1 MTDRGVPI
9 GKRYRIITNHQEI
22 ARLNAHVIMR
32 HSTRLIGAILRS
44 TRKDL
49 RRFWFEQLFVSG
61 TV

>member
-9 GKRYRIITNHQEI
+9 GKRYRIITMLDSVNVF
-22 ARLNAHVIMR
+22 AHVIMR

-49 RRFWFEQLFVSG
+49 QRFWFEQLFVSG